1 MCFIDKTAIKKNH
14 KIEISVADFEELVSA
29 YTRSQEIKDSFKKM
43 HFLSGISCE
52 DLSQINWVSFE
63 YLPGSALE
71 EEPSKVNVFKVK
83 FEGELVKRG

>member
-1 MCFIDKTAIKKNH
+1 MCFVDKSKVKKNH
-14 KIEISVADFEELVSA
+14 KVEISLADFEELVSA
-29 YTRSQEIKDSFKKM
+29 YTELKVIKECLEKM
-43 HFLSGISCE
+43 HFLSGISYDE
-52 DLSQINWVSFE
+52 LKKINWTAFE